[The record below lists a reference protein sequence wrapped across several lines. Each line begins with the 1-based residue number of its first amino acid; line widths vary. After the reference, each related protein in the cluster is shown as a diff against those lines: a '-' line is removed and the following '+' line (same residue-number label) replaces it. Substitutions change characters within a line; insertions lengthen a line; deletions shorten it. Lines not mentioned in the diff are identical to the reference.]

1 MLNLHTSSLFLTFA
15 FTFRQRNDPLESK
28 RIINT
33 GYHDNDHQ
41 AAPPADRL

>member
-1 MLNLHTSSLFLTFA
+1 MLNLHTSPLFLTFA
-15 FTFRQRNDPLESK
+15 FAFLQRNDPLENK

-41 AAPPADRL
+41 TALPADRL

>member
-1 MLNLHTSSLFLTFA
+1 MLNLHKSPLFLTFA
-15 FTFRQRNDPLESK
+15 FAFRQRNDPLERK
-28 RIINT
+28 HIINI